1 MMTCQTRKYF
11 VKCLMCNQEIKEP
24 LSSYFAESHI
34 TANPGHLE
42 YRVIVEMPSA
52 NVPYD
57 EPYLVFYDKSN
68 IRVQNCNNKAELKPF
83 QNNLLKLNN
92 P

>member
-1 MMTCQTRKYF
+1 
-11 VKCLMCNQEIKEP
+11 
-24 LSSYFAESHI
+24 
-34 TANPGHLE
+34 
-42 YRVIVEMPSA
+42 MPSA

-57 EPYLVFYDKSN
+57 EPSLVFYDTSN